1 MGLFLAGLP
10 ARIDQEHAKIT
21 LCVSVSD
28 PFLDYFLKIAFF
40 VYCLPIG
47 IYFGGLNDD
56 GFAADG
62 TQDGR
67 GFLSPKVGKQK
78 QQTRYHFRF
87 QEFRDSAARIAHRFS
102 GKQSNLPDW
111 DHRHYRFFPRHV
123 RFFPEIRSL
132 GFLTLF

>member
-1 MGLFLAGLP
+1 
-10 ARIDQEHAKIT
+10 
-21 LCVSVSD
+21 
-28 PFLDYFLKIAFF
+28 

-47 IYFGGLNDD
+47 IYFGGLHDD

-102 GKQSNLPDW
+102 GKQATCQTGITVTTGFS
-111 DHRHYRFFPRHV
+111 RGTSGF
-123 RFFPEIRSL
+123 SL
-132 GFLTLF
+132 KSEV